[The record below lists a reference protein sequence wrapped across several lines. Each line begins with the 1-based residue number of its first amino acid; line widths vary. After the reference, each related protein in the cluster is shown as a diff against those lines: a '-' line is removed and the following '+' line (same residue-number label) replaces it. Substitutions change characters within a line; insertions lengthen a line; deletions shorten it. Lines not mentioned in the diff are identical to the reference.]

1 MEWEA
6 LLNATAPSDVATSF
20 GEFRLYPGRHLLVK
34 DQEPVAVGSR
44 ALEILIALTER
55 PGELVTKDE
64 LISRAWPN
72 TIVEESNL
80 RAQIAVLRKALGEDQ
95 SAARYIAAVPSR
107 GYRFIAPL
115 SRSEVKIHPVEEAAP
130 NNLPKQLTQPIG
142 RGGGNQDP

>member
-1 MEWEA
+1 MRGI
-6 LLNATAPSDVATSF
+6 TRCPSWHRSF

-34 DQEPVAVGSR
+34 DQEPVTVVSR

-95 SAARYIAAVPSR
+95 SAAVASSGAVFWMPS
-107 GYRFIAPL
+107 
-115 SRSEVKIHPVEEAAP
+115 V
-130 NNLPKQLTQPIG
+130 
-142 RGGGNQDP
+142 